1 MRRGKSIIFLLSA
14 ILGLGITSICGLKSQ
29 NVCVQVSAN
38 SAQAFWSGV
47 TTSGIVVTGEEC
59 PLVVQHEK
67 LVFDLQEFPKNYYIS
82 KEEFLK
88 YSSKVTARYTFYN
101 PADYTVKATLM
112 FPFGTTPSYGVT
124 YGEDGYDYTPADTQ
138 KYGVTVNGEST
149 AVTLRHTLSSYGTF
163 DIEKDIPT
171 LADGYVQD
179 EFYAPTLPVYAYT
192 YKVDGVDTER
202 YHGACVYM
210 QLNEDKMKTR
220 AALSP
225 SCMWKDEEKGVSL
238 GEWVE
243 NGKKMTLYV
252 IGEPLSTPPNW
263 KFYEDDRKYT
273 EIYGE
278 ISLVDTHTF
287 TFEDLAFTYYPFME
301 EQVSRRDWY
310 NAVVDSLN
318 LAAHECRVNYHSLD
332 IRSSLMRWYE
342 YEMEVLPKSTVINE
356 VTAPMYPSIDLR
368 YSSPV
373 LGYTYLLS
381 PAKTWKDFGTLDI
394 EINTPYYLIND
405 TNGFTKTQTGYTLS
419 SDGLLNGELWFSL
432 SAEEN
437 PQRKKQYGG
446 GCGYGLLYAILLPVS
461 CIGGIVSPI
470 SCSSAVLTAG
480 GVFGPIVVSAVCL
493 FLKKRK

>member
-1 MRRGKSIIFLLSA
+1 MRRGKFVAFLLCA
-14 ILGLGITSICGLKSQ
+14 ILGLGITSAYGAKNQNICIQ
-29 NVCVQVSAN
+29 ASAN

-47 TTSGIVVTGEEC
+47 TASGIVVTGEEC
-59 PLVVQHEK
+59 PLVVQNEK
-67 LVFDLQEFPKNYYIS
+67 LVFDLQEFPSNHYIS

-101 PADYTVKATLM
+101 PADYTVQATLM

-124 YGEDGYDYTPADTQ
+124 YDENGYYYMPDTQ

-149 AVTLRHTLSSYGTF
+149 AVELRHTLSSYGTF

-171 LADGYVQD
+171 LADSYVQD

-202 YHGACVYM
+202 YPGACVYM
-210 QLNEDKMKTR
+210 SLNEDKMKTR

-225 SCMWKDEEKGVSL
+225 SCMWKDEEQGVAL

-252 IGEPLSTPPNW
+252 IGEPLSISPNW
-263 KFYEDDRKYT
+263 KFYQDDRKYT

-278 ISLVDTHTF
+278 ISLVDTQTS
-287 TFEDLAFTYYPFME
+287 TFEELTFAYYPFME
-301 EQVSRRDWY
+301 EQVSKTDWY

-318 LAAHECRVNYHSLD
+318 LAAHECRVDYHSLD

-373 LGYTYLLS
+373 FEYTYLLS
-381 PAKTWKDFGTLDI
+381 PAKTWKEFGNLDI
-394 EINTPYYLIND
+394 EINTPYYLLND
-405 TNGFTKTQTGYTLS
+405 TNGFTKTETGYTLS

-432 SAEEN
+432 SVEEN
-437 PQRKKQYGG
+437 PKKRKQYGG
-446 GCGYGLLYAILLPVS
+446 GCNYGILYAVLLPVS
-461 CIGGIVSPI
+461 CVGELTEAVG
-470 SCSSAVLTAG
+470 CSSALLTAG
-480 GVFGPIVVSAVCL
+480 GVFGPIIILSACL
-493 FLKKRK
+493 LLKKRK